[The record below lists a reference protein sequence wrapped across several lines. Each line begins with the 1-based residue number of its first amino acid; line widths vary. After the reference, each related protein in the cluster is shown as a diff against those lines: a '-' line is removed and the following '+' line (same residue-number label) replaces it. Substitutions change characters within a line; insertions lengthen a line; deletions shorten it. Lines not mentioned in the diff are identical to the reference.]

1 MIDCY
6 HLNVS
11 LKILLNISDNA
22 FHFAIVEGNEL
33 GYFRVDNDG
42 RITVIHPLDREH
54 TMTHY
59 LVVQLSD
66 GIAPYPYHTIDCV
79 VTVDVLDINDN
90 HPIFISPTEYQVEE
104 NSPMRKIIGKIKAV
118 DADEGRN
125 SMVSYRI
132 MPESLPK
139 AEFIIDAVNGD
150 IIVSSIIVSK

>member
-1 MIDCY
+1 
-6 HLNVS
+6 
-11 LKILLNISDNA
+11 
-22 FHFAIVEGNEL
+22 GNEL

-66 GIAPYPYHTIDCV
+66 GIAPYRCKLISPFRYCRYKPLKSNHTIDCV

-132 MPESLPK
+132 IPESLPK
-139 AEFIIDAVNGD
+139 AEFIIDAVNG
-150 IIVSSIIVSK
+150 